1 MRKII
6 ILLYLLITPIRA
18 ESVFPLDPA
27 INYGKLENGLTY
39 YIRENSAPEDKVTIK
54 LLIKAGSIMEEE
66 HQRGLAHL
74 LEHMAFNGS
83 KNFPDK
89 KIDEYLSS
97 IGLNLGSHYNASVS
111 YFKTSYDFE
120 IPTDD
125 KKNVETAIQILAD
138 ITKNLNLTPEAFE
151 RERKIVEEEYRN
163 DIGGYNNYIDELHKY
178 IYKNSRLLYRK
189 PIGQLEVIQN
199 FKYEDVIS
207 YYKKWYQPERMGL
220 FVIGEINSDEIL
232 NLINKYFGKFENSAE
247 TVNPSYKIPDFKE
260 NQFFSYQDAVQEDI
274 VFGIWKKDDFKRYN
288 TIENF
293 RHAIIS
299 YLVDDIYNRRLQEI
313 NELNQSAFNQA
324 YIYEYQVSDLDMYYL
339 YMTTLKQNSIMQG
352 IEDSLT
358 IAEQINRYGF
368 LENELELAKKRRLDY
383 LKQASIEET
392 TRTSEDFI
400 EEYTDHFLFEEMIS
414 GIDKEVEYTEDIL
427 KTISIKDLNE
437 YFRNYFKEENRIIS
451 IVAQDNIT
459 DLPTEK
465 QIENLI
471 SKVSTKEIEPY
482 QFEVKQVELIKED
495 LKGSKIIKRKRFPRS
510 DITKLTLKNGA
521 DIYLKKTN
529 FKKDEIQ
536 LKAFSYG
543 GFSTAS
549 LDKLASA
556 KYAEDLL
563 SYASLGEIS
572 VVEKENLFQ
581 ENFVDVYPTITE
593 DGEGVTGKSNNEN
606 LENMFKMLYL
616 NFTDLRMKQNH
627 IDRFKEIKINQYFI
641 DKENPKHQSDLEYR
655 KKLYQNHPRTQY
667 PTDEVFDKI
676 NLKDVQEFYEDRFID
691 GGSFD
696 FVIVGDFE
704 YSIIEPLVEKYIGS
718 LSDLKREDPYLDH
731 GIRYTQKK
739 EYNEYREEDAKKANI
754 FRVYFKDYK
763 YSYRDKTKLYLLLNI
778 LDKMLFEEVREK
790 NNLVYSISSAKY
802 FDEKVPKEITSFY
815 IYYTADPSNVD
826 LINGKVKELLE
837 NIKNKNFDQQIFED
851 QKIALAKD
859 FDSGLKTNSF
869 WLSSILNAVKYN
881 QNIEKLTYLN
891 SIIDSITLREIA
903 KLAKQ
908 LFDENYFENADFI
921 AE

>member
-6 ILLYLLITPIRA
+6 IFLYLLITPIRA

-54 LLIKAGSIMEEE
+54 FLIKAGSIMEEE

-120 IPTDD
+120 IPTDE

-138 ITKNLNLTPEAFE
+138 IAKNLNLTPEAFE
-151 RERKIVEEEYRN
+151 RERKIVEEEYRT
-163 DIGGYNNYIDELHKY
+163 DIGGYNNYFDELHKY

-189 PIGQLEVIQN
+189 PIGQLAVIQN

-247 TVNPSYKIPDFKE
+247 TVNPNYKIPDFKE

-293 RHAIIS
+293 RYAIIN

-368 LENELELAKKRRLDY
+368 LENELELAKKRRLNY

-459 DLPTEK
+459 DLPTEE

-471 SKVSTKEIEPY
+471 SKVSLKEIEPY

-510 DITKLTLKNGA
+510 DITKLTLENGA

-563 SYASLGEIS
+563 SYADLGEIS
-572 VVEKENLFQ
+572 LVEKENLFQ
-581 ENFVDVYPTITE
+581 ENFVDVFPTITE

-667 PTDEVFDKI
+667 PTDEVFNKI

-704 YSIIEPLVEKYIGS
+704 FSIIEPLVEKYIGS

-826 LINGKVKELLE
+826 LINAKVKELLE

-859 FDSGLKTNSF
+859 FDAGLKTNSF

>member
-6 ILLYLLITPIRA
+6 IFLYLLITPIRA

-125 KKNVETAIQILAD
+125 KKNIETAIQILAD
-138 ITKNLNLTPEAFE
+138 IAKNLNLTPEAFE
-151 RERKIVEEEYRN
+151 RERKIVEEEYRT
-163 DIGGYNNYIDELHKY
+163 DIGGYNDYFDELDKY
-178 IYKNSRLLYRK
+178 IYKNSRLLHRK

-232 NLINKYFGKFENSAE
+232 DLINKYFGKFENSAE
-247 TVNPSYKIPDFKE
+247 TVNPNYKIPDFKE

-274 VFGIWKKDDFKRYN
+274 VFGIWKKDDFKKYN

-293 RHAIIS
+293 RHAIIN

-459 DLPTEK
+459 DLPTE
-465 QIENLI
+465 
-471 SKVSTKEIEPY
+471 EPASDT
-482 QFEVKQVELIKED
+482 EETEPVEE
-495 LKGSKIIKRKRFPRS
+495 
-510 DITKLTLKNGA
+510 
-521 DIYLKKTN
+521 
-529 FKKDEIQ
+529 
-536 LKAFSYG
+536 
-543 GFSTAS
+543 
-549 LDKLASA
+549 
-556 KYAEDLL
+556 
-563 SYASLGEIS
+563 
-572 VVEKENLFQ
+572 
-581 ENFVDVYPTITE
+581 
-593 DGEGVTGKSNNEN
+593 
-606 LENMFKMLYL
+606 
-616 NFTDLRMKQNH
+616 
-627 IDRFKEIKINQYFI
+627 
-641 DKENPKHQSDLEYR
+641 
-655 KKLYQNHPRTQY
+655 
-667 PTDEVFDKI
+667 
-676 NLKDVQEFYEDRFID
+676 
-691 GGSFD
+691 
-696 FVIVGDFE
+696 
-704 YSIIEPLVEKYIGS
+704 
-718 LSDLKREDPYLDH
+718 
-731 GIRYTQKK
+731 
-739 EYNEYREEDAKKANI
+739 
-754 FRVYFKDYK
+754 
-763 YSYRDKTKLYLLLNI
+763 
-778 LDKMLFEEVREK
+778 
-790 NNLVYSISSAKY
+790 
-802 FDEKVPKEITSFY
+802 
-815 IYYTADPSNVD
+815 
-826 LINGKVKELLE
+826 
-837 NIKNKNFDQQIFED
+837 
-851 QKIALAKD
+851 
-859 FDSGLKTNSF
+859 
-869 WLSSILNAVKYN
+869 
-881 QNIEKLTYLN
+881 
-891 SIIDSITLREIA
+891 
-903 KLAKQ
+903 
-908 LFDENYFENADFI
+908 
-921 AE
+921 

>member
-6 ILLYLLITPIRA
+6 IFFYLLITPLRA

-97 IGLNLGSHYNASVS
+97 IGLNLGSHYNAGVS

-120 IPTDD
+120 IPTDN
-125 KKNVETAIQILAD
+125 KKDVETAIQILAD
-138 ITKNLNLTPEAFE
+138 IAKNLNLTPKAFE
-151 RERKIVEEEYRN
+151 RERKIVEEEYRT
-163 DIGGYNNYIDELHKY
+163 DIGGYSNYFDELYKY
-178 IYKNSRLLYRK
+178 IHKDSRLLYRK
-189 PIGQLEVIQN
+189 PIGQLDVIQN

-232 NLINKYFGKFENSAE
+232 DLIIKYFGEFKNSTE
-247 TVNPSYKIPDFKE
+247 TEDPNYKIPDFTE
-260 NQFFSYQDAVQEDI
+260 NQFFSYKDAVQEDI
-274 VFGIWKKDDFKRYN
+274 VFSIWKKDIFKKHN
-288 TIENF
+288 TVENF

-299 YLVDDIYNRRLQEI
+299 YLADDIYNRRLQEI
-313 NELNQSAFNQA
+313 NETNEAAFNSA
-324 YIYEYQVSDLDMYYL
+324 YIYEHEVSDLDMYYL
-339 YMTTLKQNSIMQG
+339 HVTTLKQNSIMQG

-358 IAEQINRYGF
+358 IAEQVNRYGF

-414 GIDKEVEYTEDIL
+414 GIDKEVEYTEDIF
-427 KTISIKDLNE
+427 KTISVKDLND

-451 IVAQDNIT
+451 VVAQDQIENM
-459 DLPTEK
+459 PTEE

-471 SKVSTKEIEPY
+471 KKVSSKKIEPY
-482 QFEVKQVELIKED
+482 QFEIKQVELINED
-495 LKGSKIIKRKRFPRS
+495 LKGSKIIKRKKLPRS
-510 DITKLTLKNGA
+510 DITKLTLENGA

-529 FKKDEIQ
+529 FKKDEI
-536 LKAFSYG
+536 LLEAFSYG

-549 LDKLASA
+549 LDKLVSA
-556 KYAEDLL
+556 KYAEDVL
-563 SYASLGEIS
+563 SYADLGEIS

-581 ENFVDVYPTITE
+581 ENFVDVFPTITE
-593 DGEGVTGKSNNEN
+593 GGEGVSGKSNNEN

-616 NFTDLRMKQNH
+616 NFTDLRVKQNH
-627 IDRFKEIKINQYFI
+627 VDRFKEIKINQYYI

-655 KKLYQNHPRTQY
+655 KKLYQDHPRTQY
-667 PTDEVFDKI
+667 PTDEVFNQI

-704 YSIIEPLVEKYIGS
+704 FTVIEPLIEKYIGS
-718 LSDLKREDPYLDH
+718 LSDLKREDPYIDH

-739 EYNEYREEDAKKANI
+739 EYNEYKEEDSKKANI

-763 YSYRDKTKLYLLLNI
+763 YSYRDKTKLYLLLAV
-778 LDKMLFEEVREK
+778 LDKMLFNQIREK
-790 NNLVYSISSAKY
+790 DNLVYSISSAKY
-802 FDEKVPKEITSFY
+802 FDEKVPKEMTSYY
-815 IYYTADPSNVD
+815 IYYTADPINVE
-826 LINGKVKELLE
+826 LINSKIKELLE
-837 NIKNKNFDQQIFED
+837 NIQNKKFDQKIFEE
-851 QKIALAKD
+851 QKIALKKD
-859 FDSGLKTNSF
+859 FDAGLKTNSF
-869 WLSSILNAVKYN
+869 WLSSILNATKYN

-891 SIIDSITLREIA
+891 SIIDSVTLREIT

-908 LFDENYFENADFI
+908 LFDENYFENVDFI

>member
-6 ILLYLLITPIRA
+6 IFLYLLITPIRA

-581 ENFVDVYPTITE
+581 ENFVDVYPFITE